1 MLKGRLMF
9 NSEEFINDFVAAA
22 KENNDEKMK
31 ELADKIST
39 ETLEFRTQLL
49 SDLVDAMKDSEANA
63 EVEAGLA
70 ATLQLMQLALEAQDS
85 AGEEAKDNTK
95 AEEATQDVAADT
107 SAAETE
113 GDSKEAEAVAE
124 TETSEE
130 AEGEAPAKEEEA
142 EKTEA

>member
-1 MLKGRLMF
+1 MF

-39 ETLEFRTQLL
+39 EPLEFRTQLL

-70 ATLQLMQLALEAQDS
+70 ATLQLMQLALEAKDS
-85 AGEEAKDNTK
+85 AGEDAKDNSK
-95 AEEATQDVAADT
+95 AVEATQDVAADT
-107 SAAETE
+107 SAEEVA
-113 GDSKEAEAVAE
+113 GDSEEAKAVAE
-124 TETSEE
+124 DETVAESE
-130 AEGEAPAKEEEA
+130 GDAPAKEEEA